1 MSGVP
6 EPDGPDEPCREVDAT
21 LARVFGLF
29 GKRWTGLVLAV
40 LTESPTYYAQ
50 LRRAV
55 PGISER
61 MLSERL
67 AELVDA
73 GLVVR
78 DVDPGPPL
86 RVRYEV
92 TEAGAALR
100 PALTALARWADEHYP
115 GT

>member
-6 EPDGPDEPCREVDAT
+6 EPAGPDGPCREVDAT

-67 AELVDA
+67 TELADA

-100 PALTALARWADEHYP
+100 PALSALARWADEHYP

>member
-1 MSGVP
+1 MPRGGRP
-6 EPDGPDEPCREVDAT
+6 LT
-21 LARVFGLF
+21 RVFGLL

-40 LTESPTYYAQ
+40 LTESPTYFAQ

-86 RVRYEV
+86 RVRYGV

-100 PALTALARWADEHYP
+100 PALTALGCWADEHYP